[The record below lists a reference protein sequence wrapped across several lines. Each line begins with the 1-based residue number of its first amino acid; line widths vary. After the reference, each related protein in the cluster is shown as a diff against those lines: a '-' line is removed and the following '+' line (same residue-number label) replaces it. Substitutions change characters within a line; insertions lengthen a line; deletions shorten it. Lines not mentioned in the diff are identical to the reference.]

1 MRWFLC
7 TKFKLTVKMKI
18 KLLFIAL
25 FVCTFALAQT
35 KGTIKGTVTDKE
47 ANNTPLAFAN
57 ATLKGTSIGV
67 TTDEKGEYSIS
78 VAPGNYTLQFSYVG
92 YENVEVAVTV
102 VAGET
107 VVINK
112 TLGSG
117 GYKLDDVVIQKTV
130 SKEKETAL
138 LLDQKKAVEIKQS
151 IGAQEMSRKGISD
164 VEEGLT
170 KITGISKVGSRGLF
184 VRGLEDRYNYLLI
197 NDLQAPS
204 NTPYK
209 KIIPLDLFPTDIVG
223 VLNVYKTFNPNI
235 SGDFAGATVNIETIQ
250 SKSITKFTVGAGY
263 TTNNNGE
270 DFLISSDANNTK
282 GYFGLVGNDR
292 ELPSAYGS
300 IPSGIRLTPEEY
312 KEGYSNNSWN
322 VDNSSSPINTSVGVL
337 HAEKF
342 NFKKN
347 NTFNYTLSLNGE
359 NKYIVRKGVDR
370 TILQGSGNYDNN
382 FYKEEFKYQTNSSAL
397 VGLKYKTNRFDISST
412 TFYLR
417 STESKIQDQL
427 GYSNNQSTDP
437 TVLIRLN
444 QFEQSDYFNTQLF
457 GNFKI
462 TNDSKHTLRAGG
474 SFVKTAFQQPDR
486 KFIIGQ
492 KVSETEI
499 NTSYGG
505 NHLNRQYLDIK
516 GNYYV
521 SGLLEYNLKFKE
533 KENGKSNKLS
543 VGYNMFRNNLT
554 STYRNFAGLRNINKN
569 YTAPINSLD
578 AFIVDDINNGI
589 IFFREETLAD
599 YKIKLDQFVNSGYAN
614 AFFNFGE
621 SFEINGG
628 VRIESSDRQL
638 KYRENGDNN
647 TAPYRKTT
655 ETVMDILPSLNAKYV
670 VKENMNLRLSASKT
684 ITRPVTMELLPI
696 TYISADGRT
705 EVGNKD
711 LKDSENYNVDLK
723 LELFPTNK
731 ELFAI
736 GLFGKKLNNP
746 IERVFIAGAGG
757 SGSTTTYKNSKEAVL
772 FGAEIEMLIQLSR
785 IHTSLENFSFGIN
798 SSLLKTDVKVD
809 FGNTSLE
816 NEPNR
821 DLQGASNWIINS
833 DLKYEFELAKEMKNT
848 ISLVYGVY
856 GDRIYSVGGSGVD
869 HMYEKPFHKL
879 DFVWSSKLSKHIDV
893 KLAVDNI
900 LNPEYKMELG
910 DNNRFEIIESS
921 TVLENYKRGVGYS
934 LNLSYTF

>member
-1 MRWFLC
+1 
-7 TKFKLTVKMKI
+7 MKI
-18 KLLFIAL
+18 KLLLLTILFSAL
-25 FVCTFALAQT
+25 GLAQT
-35 KGTIKGTVTDKE
+35 KGTVKGILTDKE
-47 ANNTPLAFAN
+47 ANNIPLAFAN
-57 ATLKGTSIGV
+57 ATLKGTSTGV
-67 TTDEKGEYSIS
+67 TTNENGEYSIS
-78 VAPGNYTLQFSYVG
+78 VVPGNYVIVFSFIG
-92 YENVEVAVTV
+92 YENIETPITIK
-102 VAGET
+102 AGET
-107 VVINK
+107 IVLNK
-112 TLGSG
+112 ALGSG
-117 GYKLDDVVIQKTV
+117 GYKLEDVVIQKTT
-130 SKEKETAL
+130 SREKETAL

-197 NDLQAPS
+197 NELQAPS

-223 VLNVYKTFNPNI
+223 VLSVYKTFNPNI
-235 SGDFAGATVNIETIQ
+235 SGDFAGATVNIETVQ
-250 SKSITKFTVGAGY
+250 SKSSTKFTVGVGY

-270 DFLISSDANNTK
+270 DFLISSDANSTK
-282 GYFGLVGNDR
+282 GFFGLVGKDR
-292 ELPSAYGS
+292 SLPSAFGS
-300 IPSGIRLTPEEY
+300 IPSGIRLTPEQY
-312 KEGYSNNSWN
+312 KEGYANNSWN

-342 NFKKN
+342 SFKN
-347 NTFNYTLSLNGE
+347 NNSLNYTLSLNGE
-359 NKYIVRKGVDR
+359 NKYIIRKGVDR
-370 TILQGSGNYDNN
+370 TILQGLGNYDNN

-397 VGLKYKTNRFDISST
+397 FGLKYKANRFDLSST

-437 TVLIRLN
+437 NVLIRLN
-444 QFEQSDYFNTQLF
+444 QFEQSDYLNTQLF
-457 GNFKI
+457 GNLKI
-462 TNDSKHTLRAGG
+462 TSDSKHTLKAGG
-474 SFVKTAFQQPDR
+474 SFVKTAFEQPDR

-492 KVSETEI
+492 KVSPTEI
-499 NTSYGG
+499 NTRYGG
-505 NHLNRQYLDIK
+505 NHLNRQSLEIK

-521 SGLLEYNLKFKE
+521 SGLLEYNLKLKE
-533 KENGKSNKLS
+533 KANGKSDKIS

-554 STYRNFAGLRNINKN
+554 STYRNFAALRNLNKE
-569 YTAPINSLD
+569 YTAPINTIDS
-578 AFIVDDINNGI
+578 FIVDDVNNGI

-599 YKIKLDQFVNSGYAN
+599 YKVKLDQFVNAGYIN

-621 SFEINGG
+621 KFEINGG
-628 VRIESSDRQL
+628 VRLENSNRQL
-638 KYRENGDNN
+638 KYRENGDG
-647 TAPYRKTT
+647 TTDPYDKQSV
-655 ETVMDILPSLNAKYV
+655 TVADILPSLNAKYAL
-670 VKENMNLRLSASKT
+670 KDNMNLRFSASKT

-696 TYISADGRT
+696 TYINADGRT
-705 EVGNKD
+705 EVGERN

-723 LELFPTNK
+723 WELFPTNK
-731 ELFAI
+731 ELI
-736 GLFGKKLNNP
+736 VLGVFGKKLNNP

-757 SGSTTTYKNSKEAVL
+757 SGSTTTYRNSKEATL
-772 FGAEIEMLIQLSR
+772 FGAEIELLLQLNR
-785 IHTSLENFSFGIN
+785 IHNSLDNFSFGIN
-798 SSLLKTDVKVD
+798 TSLLKTDVKVD
-809 FGNTSLE
+809 FGDRSLE

-833 DLKYEFELAKEMKNT
+833 DLKYEFEFAKELKNT

-856 GDRIYSVGGSGVD
+856 GERIFSVGGSGVD

-910 DNNRFEIIESS
+910 DNNRFTINESS
-921 TVLENYKRGVGYS
+921 TVLESYKRGVGYS